1 MIKYL
6 LTAGL
11 SLFIVSNAS
20 FAQVKLGHINSQEL
34 LALMPES
41 DSAKVN
47 IEKEVKQLEDQL
59 ELMQVE
65 YNKKLEQYVKEKA
78 TYSPLIL
85 QTKEAELSD
94 LQQRIQAFQQTAQQE
109 IQRKQQEL
117 FQPVLD
123 KANKAIEEVGRENG
137 FTYILDISTGVVLF
151 HADNSIDV
159 TPLVKAKLNIKK

>member
-6 LTAGL
+6 LTVGL
-11 SLFIVSNAS
+11 SLFIVSGATY
-20 FAQVKLGHINSQEL
+20 AQVKIGHINSQDL
-34 LALMPES
+34 LAVMPES
-41 DSAKVN
+41 DSAKAN

-78 TYSPLIL
+78 TYSALIL

-123 KANKAIEEVGRENG
+123 KANKAIEDVGRENG

-151 HADNSIDV
+151 HSDNATDV

>member
-6 LTAGL
+6 FIAGL
-11 SLFIVSNAS
+11 GLTMLTGNVV
-20 FAQVKLGHINSQEL
+20 AQTLKLGHINSQEL
-34 LALMPES
+34 LAAMPDS
-41 DSAKVN
+41 DSAKVK
-47 IEKEVKQLEDQL
+47 IESEAKQLEDQL

-85 QTKEAELSD
+85 QTKESELND

-109 IQRKQQEL
+109 IQRKQQEI

-123 KANKAIEEVGRENG
+123 KANKAIEQVGRENG
-137 FTYILDISTGVVLF
+137 FTYIFDTSTGVLLF
-151 HADNSIDV
+151 EADNATNV
-159 TPLVKAKLNIKK
+159 LPLVKAKLNLK